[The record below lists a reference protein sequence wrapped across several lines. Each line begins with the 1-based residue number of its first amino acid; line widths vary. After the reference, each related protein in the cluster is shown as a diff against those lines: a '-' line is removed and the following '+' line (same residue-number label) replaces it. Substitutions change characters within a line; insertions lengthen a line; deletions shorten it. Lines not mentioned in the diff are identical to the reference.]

1 MTVGD
6 AGVDIGFNGLTGD
19 TGLAIFVGFV
29 SDLVQVFCDVIH
41 NPLHIG

>member
-1 MTVGD
+1 MGVGD
-6 AGVDIGFNGLTGD
+6 AGVRFNGLTGD